1 MTTVADE
8 TGATGGPATTREPD
22 SPASHAAPMIPAG
35 ISRCELGLVAGTELF
50 ADPTTSAHAFAVAVS
65 WLRQGQEPGL
75 AQVVVGPEEIERWVD
90 RPLDLLLS
98 LIEGRKAS
106 AGIAA
111 VRRRLT
117 DDLRGRVVAVADLH
131 GNVRLGHWWFDAS
144 LDQLATVDGWDPVQ
158 RGLPEVDL
166 VQLAIAARTPGASS
180 ELGTAAVGDLLTS
193 GWTQEEAEVLGASW
207 NSGDP
212 LRPSTPVLLAWLQNA
227 SGLVGPG
234 ASERGHAKVLHEVSV
249 LFEQL
254 APNGLLDSPSIDEV
268 LRPAELDPDES
279 PAERARIAVAAALVR
294 SVRQQTSRTSTRRTL
309 LGMTLAALLWVS
321 GTYGLD
327 VSAMTDTGLLS
338 ILRAPAYLALA
349 VLLACFCAEM
359 ASTRPVTWRLAA
371 PVVGLVTVIHG
382 TPALLYGTLRYSW
395 AWKHLGI
402 IDFIHRH
409 GEVDPA
415 VHTLGVYHNWPGFFV
430 LNSAWTDLFGL
441 SGSAPY
447 ARWWPLLAN
456 LAAIPALLYVFR
468 GLRWGANR
476 RTSWLAVLIF
486 FVSNWIGQDYF
497 SPQSLGFLLYLV
509 VIGVVL
515 QFTGTEMR
523 DTARVG
529 GTWPRRWAIAIALV
543 TSAAIVTSHQVTPV
557 VLVVS
562 LVALSVTRQARAA
575 RIAGGVVLLALI
587 WSTTGAW
594 DFLSSNANSL
604 VEGLGQPVANADKNL
619 VNQGRLSSGQA
630 LVSNMGRVTLGI
642 VALLAVWG
650 VVRELRR
657 RRVDGAGLALL
668 AAPATLLFANT
679 FGGEIVFRSY
689 LFALPLL
696 SWYAAV
702 AIWPADGASAR
713 AVSPHRATVR
723 GAVALVL
730 TGALLAGFL
739 FGYYGKDA
747 YYTFSRHEIAA
758 SAYVLDHAPPRTLLV
773 TVTANYPGQWKNYE
787 RLTYVPIASEPA
799 STWKRIDANPVGV
812 LSGWLSGSEYADGYI
827 LLTRSQEREVESTGV
842 LPPGSIA
849 RLRRALEASP
859 RFRTVYASP
868 EAQVFQLAPTA
879 HGR

>member
-8 TGATGGPATTREPD
+8 TGPTGAPAPTRRPPSAT
-22 SPASHAAPMIPAG
+22 SHAPPMIPAG
-35 ISRCELGLVAGTELF
+35 ISRPEMGLVQGQELF
-50 ADPTTSAHAFAVAVS
+50 ADPTTSANALAVAVT
-65 WLRQGQEPGL
+65 WLRQEQEPGL
-75 AQVVVGPEEIERWVD
+75 GQIVVGPKEIERWVD
-90 RPLDLLLS
+90 RPLDLLLPS
-98 LIEGRKAS
+98 IEGRRAR
-106 AGIAA
+106 AGVTAM
-111 VRRRLT
+111 RRRLT
-117 DDLRGRVVAVADLH
+117 ADLRGRVVTVADLH
-131 GNVRLGHWWFDAS
+131 GDVHLGRWWFDAN
-144 LDQLATVDGWDPVQ
+144 LERVAAVDAWDPVQ
-158 RGLPEVDL
+158 RGLPEVDV
-166 VQLAIAARTPGASS
+166 VQLAIAARTLATGEA
-180 ELGTAAVGDLLTS
+180 ETATVGDLLTS
-193 GWTQEEAEVLGASW
+193 GWSPEEAEVLGASW
-207 NSGDP
+207 NSNEQ
-212 LRPSTPVLLAWLQNA
+212 LRPSTPVLLAWLQNT
-227 SGLVGPG
+227 SQIDGPG
-234 ASERGHAKVLHEVSV
+234 ASERDRTEVQHDVSV
-249 LFEQL
+249 LLEQL
-254 APNGLLDSPSIDEV
+254 APNGLLDSPSIDDGLQPE
-268 LRPAELDPDES
+268 ELDPAES
-279 PAERARIAVAAALVR
+279 SAERASTAVATALLR
-294 SVRQQTSRTSTRRTL
+294 SVRRRRSRTATHRTV
-309 LGMTLAALLWVS
+309 LGMTLAAVLWVS
-321 GTYGLD
+321 GTYHLD

-338 ILRAPAYLALA
+338 ILRPTAYLSLA
-349 VLLACFCAEM
+349 VLLGCFCAEM
-359 ASTRPVTWRLAA
+359 ASPRPATWRLAT
-371 PVVGLVTVIHG
+371 PVVGLVTAIHG

-415 VHTLGVYHNWPGFFV
+415 VHTLGVYHNWPGFFAI
-430 LNSAWTDLFGL
+430 NSAWTDLFGL

-468 GLRWGANR
+468 GLRGGANR
-476 RTSWLAVLIF
+476 RTSWLAIVIF

-515 QFTGTEMR
+515 QFTGTELR
-523 DTARVG
+523 ETSRVG
-529 GTWPRRWAIAIALV
+529 GAWPRRWSVAVALLA
-543 TSAAIVTSHQVTPV
+543 SAAIITSHQVTPM
-557 VLVVS
+557 VLLLS

-575 RIAGGVVLLALI
+575 RIAGGVVMLVLV

-594 DFLSSNANSL
+594 DFLRGNVASL
-604 VEGLGQPVANADKNL
+604 VEGLGQPVANADQNL
-619 VNQGRLSSGQA
+619 VDQTRLSSGQA

-642 VALLAVWG
+642 VAVLAVWG
-650 VVRELRR
+650 IFRELRR

-668 AAPATLLFANT
+668 AAPAMLLFANT

-696 SWYAAV
+696 SWYAAL
-702 AIWPADGASAR
+702 AIWPAIGASGR
-713 AVSPHRATVR
+713 VVSRGRATVR
-723 GAVALVL
+723 GAAALVL

-773 TVTANYPGQWKNYE
+773 TVTSNYPGQWKNYE

-799 STWKRIDANPVGV
+799 STWKRVEADPVGV
-812 LSGWLSGSEYADGYI
+812 MSGWLSGSEYADGYI

-849 RLRRALEASP
+849 RFRRALEASP
-859 RFRTVYASP
+859 RFRVVYASP

-879 HGR
+879 HAR

>member
-8 TGATGGPATTREPD
+8 TGATG
-22 SPASHAAPMIPAG
+22 AAPPVIGSRSITSHEAPVIPAG
-35 ISRCELGLVAGTELF
+35 ISRPELGLVQGEELF
-50 ADPTTSAHAFAVAVS
+50 ADPTTSANALAVAVN
-65 WLRQGQEPGL
+65 WLREDHGPGL
-75 AQVVVGPEEIERWVD
+75 GRIVVGPKEIARWVD
-90 RPLDLLLS
+90 RPLDLLLPS
-98 LIEGRKAS
+98 ITSRKAR
-106 AGIAA
+106 AGVAS
-111 VRRRLT
+111 VRQRLT
-117 DDLRGRVVAVADLH
+117 ADLHGRVVTVADLH
-131 GNVRLGHWWFDAS
+131 GEVHPGRWWFDAS
-144 LDQLATVDGWDPVQ
+144 LARVAAVDAWDPVQ
-158 RGLPEVDL
+158 RGLPDVDL
-166 VQLAIAARTPGASS
+166 IQLVIATRILGATS
-180 ELGTAAVGDLLTS
+180 EPGTAAVGDLLTS
-193 GWTQEEAEVLGASW
+193 GWSQDETEVLGAGW
-207 NSGDP
+207 NANVA
-212 LRPSTPVLLAWLQNA
+212 LRPSTPVLLAWLQ
-227 SGLVGPG
+227 SSSEIDGPSANG
-234 ASERGHAKVLHEVSV
+234 GDRAEVLHDVSV

-254 APNGLLDSPSIDEV
+254 APNGLLNSPSIDEV
-268 LRPAELDPDES
+268 LQPEALDADEPS
-279 PAERARIAVAAALVR
+279 AERARTAVAAALVR
-294 SVRQQTSRTSTRRTL
+294 SVRRRRSRTSARRTL
-309 LGMTLAALLWVS
+309 LGMSLAAVLWVG
-321 GTYGLD
+321 GTYHLD

-338 ILRAPAYLALA
+338 ILRPAAYLSLA
-349 VLLACFCAEM
+349 VLLGCFCAEM
-359 ASTRPVTWRLAA
+359 ASPRPATWRLAA
-371 PVVGLVTVIHG
+371 PVVGLVTAIHG

-415 VHTLGVYHNWPGFFV
+415 VHTLGVYHNWPGFFA

-468 GLRWGANR
+468 GLRGGANR
-476 RTSWLAVLIF
+476 RTSWLAIMIF

-497 SPQSLGFLLYLV
+497 SPQSLSFLLYLV

-515 QFTGTEMR
+515 QFTGTELR
-523 DTARVG
+523 ETSRIG
-529 GTWPRRWAIAIALV
+529 GTWPRRWSVAVALLA
-543 TSAAIVTSHQVTPV
+543 SAAIITSHQVTPM
-557 VLVVS
+557 VLLLS

-575 RIAGGVVLLALI
+575 KIAGGVVLLALV

-594 DFLSSNANSL
+594 DFLSGNVASL
-604 VEGLGQPVANADKNL
+604 VEGLGQPVANADQNL
-619 VNQGRLSSGQA
+619 VDQTRLSSGQA
-630 LVSNMGRVTLGI
+630 LVSNMGRVTLVI

-650 VVRELRR
+650 IVRELRR

-668 AAPATLLFANT
+668 AAPGMLLFANT

-696 SWYAAV
+696 SWYAAL
-702 AIWPADGASAR
+702 ALWPAIDTAGR
-713 AVSPHRATVR
+713 AVSQRQATVR
-723 GAVALVL
+723 GAVAVML

-773 TVTANYPGQWKNYE
+773 TVTANYPGQWENYE

-799 STWKRIDANPVGV
+799 STWRRVAKDPVGV
-812 LSGWLSGSEYADGYI
+812 MSGWLSGSEYADGYI

-849 RLRRALEASP
+849 RFRRALETSP